1 MTRDYSKARRSS
13 GGGSGGKRQRGN
25 RTTRYGSGQR
35 SRVSTARYGGEAPLP
50 GWIWLAA
57 GAAGGLLI
65 AYLFQPSAPT
75 PTLSV
80 APPPLIESTAPDS
93 TALASGAITRSAVV
107 ESSSGGSSG
116 SSANS
121 ASNGSSVSAS
131 NGSSASA
138 SNGSNAS
145 GSSANS
151 SSNGSSASASNGSNA
166 SGSSANSSS
175 NGSSASASSANSASN
190 GSARNSSSA
199 SASNGTNAAATAASE
214 PKPINYTFYKIL
226 PQSEV
231 VIPEDELQRPKT
243 LDQRPGGGRYYL
255 QAGSFQQASDAD
267 TRRAELAMLGLSSEI
282 EVATATDGTAWHR
295 VRVGP
300 YVQQQELDRAR
311 RLLQDNAIRF
321 FTVKEPT

>member
-107 ESSSGGSSG
+107 ESSSGGSNGSSANSSNGSSASASKGSSTSASNGSSASGSSGSSG

-121 ASNGSSVSAS
+121 ASNGSS
-131 NGSSASA
+131 
-138 SNGSNAS
+138 AS
-145 GSSANS
+145 G
-151 SSNGSSASASNGSNA
+151 
-166 SGSSANSSS
+166 
-175 NGSSASASSANSASN
+175 SSANSASN

-199 SASNGTNAAATAASE
+199 SASNGTNAAATVASE

-243 LDQRPGGGRYYL
+243 LDQRPGGGRFYL

>member
-107 ESSSGGSSG
+107 ESSSGGSNGSSANSSNGSSASASKGSSANSGSNGSSASGSSGSSG

-121 ASNGSSVSAS
+121 ASNGSS
-131 NGSSASA
+131 
-138 SNGSNAS
+138 AS
-145 GSSANS
+145 G
-151 SSNGSSASASNGSNA
+151 
-166 SGSSANSSS
+166 
-175 NGSSASASSANSASN
+175 SSANSASN

-199 SASNGTNAAATAASE
+199 SASSGTNAAATAASE

-243 LDQRPGGGRYYL
+243 LDQRPGGGRFYL